1 MPTGAA
7 YLFVSSRD
15 SLFGDNS
22 DTDANFQL
30 VIGGPMADDVLVDFT
45 TSDDTAVAAGD
56 FTPVSGTASITAG
69 FTTKTVAVQTTQ
81 DVTSEGNESFTLDLS
96 NLQEPASL
104 VDAQGLGT
112 IIGDDLL
119 PAVLVSDPFVTEG
132 GDLTF
137 TLSLNRVATTD
148 AVIDFQ
154 TGDLTATAGADYTA
168 AAGTAT
174 ITAGTFSTN
183 VVVSTASDT
192 ALEGTETVALDL
204 TLVSGDVVLSESQ
217 GVGSLLD
224 VTASVADTSVPE
236 GNTATFTV
244 SLSRSAV
251 SDVTLDYSTIDDSAV
266 AGSGFVATS
275 GSVTIAQGTSSTTL
289 AVATIDDAVDEQ
301 FESFTLR
308 GQLETS

>member
-7 YLFVSSRD
+7 YLFVSPRD

-45 TSDDTAVAAGD
+45 TSDGTAVAAGD

-81 DVTSEGNESFTLDLS
+81 DVAGEGNESFTLDLS
-96 NLQEPASL
+96 NLQGPASL

-112 IIGDDLL
+112 TIGDDLL
-119 PAVLVSDPFVTEG
+119 PVVLVSDPFVTEG
-132 GDLTF
+132 GDLKF

-154 TGDLTATAGADYTA
+154 TGDLTATAGAYYTA

-183 VVVSTASDT
+183 VVMSTASDT

-204 TLVSGDVVLSESQ
+204 TLVSGDE
-217 GVGSLLD
+217 
-224 VTASVADTSVPE
+224 
-236 GNTATFTV
+236 
-244 SLSRSAV
+244 AV
-251 SDVTLDYSTIDDSAV
+251 MFA
-266 AGSGFVATS
+266 
-275 GSVTIAQGTSSTTL
+275 
-289 AVATIDDAVDEQ
+289 DAVHP
-301 FESFTLR
+301 THAPRPR
-308 GQLETS
+308 GCWAPRTPRSQWTRRAGASA